1 MNKLHRTHCMVIG
14 ISLLSCIVLEGCENN
29 VKDLPSFRK
38 KHGGVEEGNDITI
51 YYSVEAKVRSKL
63 TAPYMLRN
71 LADSQKVEFPR
82 TLHVDFYNDTMRVES
97 QLDARYGKYY
107 ESLNKVFLKDSV
119 IVKNILKGDTL
130 NCRELWW
137 DQKTEKFFTD
147 KEVRINKK
155 GGTIIYGKG
164 FEAPQDFSGYIL
176 YQVMGPLAV
185 KGNEVPK

>member
-164 FEAPQDFSGYIL
+164 FEAPQDFSGYTL

>member
-1 MNKLHRTHCMVIG
+1 
-14 ISLLSCIVLEGCENN
+14 
-29 VKDLPSFRK
+29 
-38 KHGGVEEGNDITI
+38 
-51 YYSVEAKVRSKL
+51 
-63 TAPYMLRN
+63 MLRN
-71 LADSQKVEFPR
+71 LADSQKVEFPK

-130 NCRELWW
+130 SCRELWW
-137 DQKTEKFFTD
+137 DQRTEKFFTD

-164 FEAPQDFSGYIL
+164 FEAPQDFSGYTL

>member
-1 MNKLHRTHCMVIG
+1 MIKPRRT
-14 ISLLSCIVLEGCENN
+14 SLIPGSIVMLSCFFLSGCENN

-38 KHGGVEEGNDITI
+38 KRGGIEEGNDIVI
-51 YYSVEAKVRSKL
+51 YYSVNAKVKSKL

-71 LADSQKVEFPR
+71 QADSQKVEFPR
-82 TLHVDFYNDTMRVES
+82 TLHTDFYNDTMRIES

-107 ESLNKVFLKDSV
+107 ESLNKVFLKDCV
-119 IVKNILKGDTL
+119 VVKNILKGDTL
-130 NCRELWW
+130 HCRELWW
-137 DQKTEKFFTD
+137 DQRTENFFTD

-164 FEAPQDFSGYIL
+164 FEAPQDFSGYTL

-185 KGNEVPK
+185 KGNEVLK

>member
-14 ISLLSCIVLEGCENN
+14 ISLLSCIILEGCENN

-164 FEAPQDFSGYIL
+164 FEAPQDFSGYTL